1 MNQIQKI
8 KIYPSNT
15 KLHNIVINLLT
26 SIILIQSITL
36 FFLLI
41 CSAVIS
47 GAEVAFFSISTT
59 QLDSIQDNYFKE
71 KVLIEKLLKKPKR
84 LLATILVANN
94 FINIAL
100 VLLFSNISQVYL
112 STIDNHLLSLLIEVV
127 VISFIILIFG
137 EILPKIFANRN
148 NLVFARYTAF
158 IIFRLDKFLLFIVTI
173 PMSFI
178 TNIIEKRFGQKGGNF
193 SVDELSKAL
202 ELTKQNDTTEEEEK
216 ILRGIVN
223 FGNIEI
229 SQVMCPRVDIFA
241 LSSNLSLDK
250 VLPRLIDNGFS
261 RIPVFEN
268 QLDNIIGILYV
279 KDLLPHI
286 KGKNFNWISILRP
299 AYFVPENK
307 KLDDLLKE
315 FKSKKMHIAMVVDEY
330 GGTSGLVTLEDLIEE
345 IVGDISDEFDY
356 EDVEYSKIDNS
367 VYLFDAK
374 ISLNDFYRIS
384 KISSID
390 NFEKRRGEAETLGG
404 FLTEITQRL
413 PRIREKISF
422 EKIQFTIESVDK
434 KRIKRVKVKLS

>member
-1 MNQIQKI
+1 M
-8 KIYPSNT
+8 
-15 KLHNIVINLLT
+15 LT

-148 NLVFARYTAF
+148 NLIFARYTAF
-158 IIFRLDKFLLFIVTI
+158 IIFRLDKFLLFILTI

>member
-1 MNQIQKI
+1 M
-8 KIYPSNT
+8 
-15 KLHNIVINLLT
+15 LT

-41 CSAVIS
+41 CSALIS
-47 GAEVAFFSISTT
+47 GAEVAFFSISTS
-59 QLDSIQDNYFKE
+59 QLDSMQDNYIKE
-71 KVLIEKLLKKPKR
+71 KGLIEKLLKNPKR

-100 VLLFSNISQVYL
+100 VLLFSNISQL
-112 STIDNHLLSLLIEVV
+112 FLTKIDNSLLSLIIEVV
-127 VISFIILIFG
+127 LISFIILIFG

-148 NLVFARYTAF
+148 NLVFARFTAS
-158 IIFRLDKFLLFIVTI
+158 IIYKLDKFLLFIFTV

-178 TNIIEKRFGQKGGNF
+178 TNFIEKRFGQKGGNF

-202 ELTKQNDTTEEEEK
+202 ELTKQNDTTEEEDK

-229 SQVMCPRVDIFA
+229 SQVMCPRVDIFS
-241 LSSNLSLDK
+241 LSSGLSLDK
-250 VLPRLIDNGFS
+250 ILPKLIENGFS
-261 RIPVFEN
+261 RIPVFQN
-268 QLDNIIGILYV
+268 HLDNIIGILYV
-279 KDLLPHI
+279 KDLLPNI
-286 KGKNFNWISILRP
+286 KNKNFNWISILRP
-299 AYFVPENK
+299 TYFVPENK
-307 KLDDLLKE
+307 KLDDLFKE

-356 EDVEYSKIDNS
+356 DNLEYSKIDKS
-367 VYLFDAK
+367 IYLFDAK

-384 KISSID
+384 KISSIE

-404 FLTEITQRL
+404 FLTEISQRL

-434 KRIKRVKVKLS
+434 KRIKRVNAKRTHAIRSSSHGQR

>member
-1 MNQIQKI
+1 M
-8 KIYPSNT
+8 
-15 KLHNIVINLLT
+15 LT

-59 QLDSIQDNYFKE
+59 QLDSIQDNYSKE
-71 KVLIEKLLKKPKR
+71 KVLIEKLLKNPKR

-178 TNIIEKRFGQKGGNF
+178 TNVIEKRFGQKGGNF

-279 KDLLPHI
+279 KDLLSHI

>member
-1 MNQIQKI
+1 
-8 KIYPSNT
+8 
-15 KLHNIVINLLT
+15 
-26 SIILIQSITL
+26 
-36 FFLLI
+36 LI

-178 TNIIEKRFGQKGGNF
+178 TNVIEKRFGQKGGNF

-279 KDLLPHI
+279 KDLLSHI

>member
-1 MNQIQKI
+1 M
-8 KIYPSNT
+8 
-15 KLHNIVINLLT
+15 LT
-26 SIILIQSITL
+26 PIILIQSVTL
-36 FFLLI
+36 IFLLF
-41 CSAVIS
+41 CSAIIS
-47 GAEVAFFSISTT
+47 GAEVAFFSISAT
-59 QLDSIQDNYFKE
+59 QLDSIQDNYPKE
-71 KVLIEKLLKKPKR
+71 KGLIEKLLKKPKR

-100 VLLFSNISQVYL
+100 VLLFSNISQLYL
-112 STIDNHLLSLLIEVV
+112 SKIDNHFLSLIIEVV
-127 VISFIILIFG
+127 IISFIILIFG

-148 NLVFARYTAF
+148 NLEFARFTAPV
-158 IIFRLDKFLLFIVTI
+158 IYRLDKFLLFILTI
-173 PMSFI
+173 PMSKT
-178 TNIIEKRFGQKGGNF
+178 TNFIEKRFGQKGGNF

-241 LSSNLSLDK
+241 LSSNLPLDK
-250 VLPRLIDNGFS
+250 VIPKLIENGFS

-279 KDLLPHI
+279 KDLLPNI
-286 KGKNFNWISILRP
+286 KNKKFSWISILRP
-299 AYFVPENK
+299 TYFVPENK

-356 EDVEYSKIDNS
+356 ENLEYSKIDNNI
-367 VYLFDAK
+367 YLFDAK

-390 NFEKRRGEAETLGG
+390 DFEKRRGEAETLGG
-404 FLTEITQRL
+404 FLTEISQRL

-434 KRIKRVKVKLS
+434 KRIKRVKVKIS

>member
-1 MNQIQKI
+1 M
-8 KIYPSNT
+8 
-15 KLHNIVINLLT
+15 LT

-59 QLDSIQDNYFKE
+59 QLDSIQDSYFKE
-71 KVLIEKLLKKPKR
+71 KDLIQKLLKKPKR

-112 STIDNHLLSLLIEVV
+112 STVDNHLLSLLIEVV

-148 NLVFARYTAF
+148 NLIFARYTAF

-193 SVDELSKAL
+193 SVDELSKAF

-374 ISLNDFYRIS
+374 ISLNDFSRIS

-390 NFEKRRGEAETLGG
+390 NCEKRRGEAETLGG

>member
-1 MNQIQKI
+1 M
-8 KIYPSNT
+8 
-15 KLHNIVINLLT
+15 LT
-26 SIILIQSITL
+26 SIILIQSVLL
-36 FFLLI
+36 FFLLF

-47 GAEVAFFSISTT
+47 GAEVAFFSISST
-59 QLDSIQDNYFKE
+59 QLESIQDNHSKE
-71 KVLIEKLLKKPKR
+71 KGLIEKLLKSPKR

-100 VLLFSNISQVYL
+100 VLLFSNISQL
-112 STIDNHLLSLLIEVV
+112 FLNKIDNHFLSLLIEVIA
-127 VISFIILIFG
+127 ISFIILIFG

-148 NLVFARYTAF
+148 NLVFARFTASV
-158 IIFRLDKFLLFIVTI
+158 IYRLDNFLLFVLTI
-173 PMSFI
+173 PMSLI
-178 TNIIEKRFGQKGGNF
+178 TNFIEKRFGQKGGNF

-241 LSSNLSLDK
+241 LSSDLSLDK
-250 VLPRLIDNGFS
+250 VLPKLIENGFS

-279 KDLLPHI
+279 KDLLPNI
-286 KGKNFNWISILRP
+286 KNRNFNWTSILRP
-299 AYFVPENK
+299 TYFVPENK
-307 KLDDLLKE
+307 KLDDLFKE
-315 FKSKKMHIAMVVDEY
+315 FKLKKMHIAMVVDEY

-345 IVGDISDEFDY
+345 IIGDISDEFDY
-356 EDVEYSKIDNS
+356 EDVEYSKIDNN

-374 ISLNDFYRIS
+374 ISLNDFFRIS
-384 KISSID
+384 KISSVE
-390 NFEKRRGEAETLGG
+390 NFEKNRGEAETLGG
-404 FLTEITQRL
+404 VLTEILQRL

-434 KRIKRVKVKLS
+434 KRIKRVKVKLL

>member
-1 MNQIQKI
+1 
-8 KIYPSNT
+8 
-15 KLHNIVINLLT
+15 LLT
-26 SIILIQSITL
+26 PIILIQSVTL
-36 FFLLI
+36 FFLLF
-41 CSAVIS
+41 CSAFIS

-59 QLDSIQDNYFKE
+59 QLDSIQENNPKE
-71 KVLIEKLLKKPKR
+71 KRLIEKLLKTPKR

-100 VLLFSNISQVYL
+100 VLLFSNISQL
-112 STIDNHLLSLLIEVV
+112 SLAKIDNHLLSLLIEVV
-127 VISFIILIFG
+127 IISFIILIFG

-148 NLVFARYTAF
+148 NLAFARFTAF
-158 IIFRLDKFLLFIVTI
+158 IIYRLDKFLLFILTI
-173 PMSFI
+173 PMSKI
-178 TNIIEKRFGQKGGNF
+178 TNFIEKRFGQKGGNF

-241 LSSNLSLDK
+241 LPSNLSIDK
-250 VLPRLIDNGFS
+250 VLPKLIENGFS

-279 KDLLPHI
+279 KDLLPNI
-286 KGKNFNWISILRP
+286 KNNNFNWTSILRP
-299 AYFVPENK
+299 TYFVPENK

-315 FKSKKMHIAMVVDEY
+315 FKLKKIHIAMVVDEY

-356 EDVEYSKIDNS
+356 EDVEYSKIDNN

-384 KISSID
+384 KISSIE
-390 NFEKRRGEAETLGG
+390 NFERRRGEAETLGG
-404 FLTEITQRL
+404 FLTEISQRL
-413 PRIREKISF
+413 PRVREKISF

-434 KRIKRVKVKLS
+434 KRIKRIKVKTL

>member
-1 MNQIQKI
+1 
-8 KIYPSNT
+8 
-15 KLHNIVINLLT
+15 LLT
-26 SIILIQSITL
+26 PIILIQSVTL
-36 FFLLI
+36 FFLLF

-47 GAEVAFFSISTT
+47 GAEVAFFSISAT
-59 QLDSIQDNYFKE
+59 QLDSIKDNYPKE
-71 KVLIEKLLKKPKR
+71 KGLIEKLLKRPKR

-100 VLLFSNISQVYL
+100 VLLFSNISQLYL
-112 STIDNHLLSLLIEVV
+112 AKIDNHFLSLLIEVV
-127 VISFIILIFG
+127 IISFIILIFG
-137 EILPKIFANRN
+137 EILPKIFANSN
-148 NLVFARYTAF
+148 NLVFARFTAPL
-158 IIFRLDKFLLFIVTI
+158 IYRIDKFLLFILTI
-173 PMSFI
+173 PMSKT
-178 TNIIEKRFGQKGGNF
+178 TNLIEKRFGQKGGNF

-202 ELTKQNDTTEEEEK
+202 ELTEQNDTTEEEEK

-250 VLPRLIDNGFS
+250 IIPKLIENGFS
-261 RIPVFEN
+261 RIPVFKN

-279 KDLLPHI
+279 KDLLPNI
-286 KGKNFNWISILRP
+286 KNKNFSWISILRP
-299 AYFVPENK
+299 TYFVPENK

-356 EDVEYSKIDNS
+356 ENVEYSKIDNNI
-367 VYLFDAK
+367 YLFDAK
-374 ISLNDFYRIS
+374 TSLNDFYRIS
-384 KISSID
+384 KISSVD
-390 NFEKRRGEAETLGG
+390 DFEKRRGEAETLGG
-404 FLTEITQRL
+404 FLTEISQRL

-434 KRIKRVKVKLS
+434 KRIKRVKVKIS

>member
-1 MNQIQKI
+1 M
-8 KIYPSNT
+8 
-15 KLHNIVINLLT
+15 LT

-41 CSAVIS
+41 CSALIS
-47 GAEVAFFSISTT
+47 GAEVAFFSISTS
-59 QLDSIQDNYFKE
+59 QLDSMQDNYIKE
-71 KVLIEKLLKKPKR
+71 KGLIEKLLKKPKR

-100 VLLFSNISQVYL
+100 VLLFSNISQL
-112 STIDNHLLSLLIEVV
+112 FLTKIDNHVLSLIIEVV
-127 VISFIILIFG
+127 LISFIILIFG

-148 NLVFARYTAF
+148 NLVFARFTAS
-158 IIFRLDKFLLFIVTI
+158 IIYKLDKFLLFIFTV

-178 TNIIEKRFGQKGGNF
+178 TNFIEKRFGQKGGNF

-202 ELTKQNDTTEEEEK
+202 ELTKQNDTTEEEDK

-229 SQVMCPRVDIFA
+229 SQVMCPRVDIFS
-241 LSSNLSLDK
+241 LSSGLSLDK
-250 VLPRLIDNGFS
+250 VLPKLIENGFS

-268 QLDNIIGILYV
+268 HLDKIIGILYV
-279 KDLLPHI
+279 KDLLPNI
-286 KGKNFNWISILRP
+286 KNKNFNWISILRP
-299 AYFVPENK
+299 TYFVPENK
-307 KLDDLLKE
+307 KLDDLFKE

-356 EDVEYSKIDNS
+356 DNLEYSKIDKNI
-367 VYLFDAK
+367 YLFDAK

-384 KISSID
+384 KISSIE

-404 FLTEITQRL
+404 FLTEISQRL

-434 KRIKRVKVKLS
+434 KRIKRVKVELS

>member
-1 MNQIQKI
+1 
-8 KIYPSNT
+8 
-15 KLHNIVINLLT
+15 LLT

-36 FFLLI
+36 FILLF
-41 CSAVIS
+41 CSAIIS

-59 QLDSIQDNYFKE
+59 QLDSIQYNYPKE
-71 KVLIEKLLKKPKR
+71 KGLIEKLLKTPKR

-100 VLLFSNISQVYL
+100 VLLFSNISQL
-112 STIDNHLLSLLIEVV
+112 FLAKIENHLLSLLIEVV
-127 VISFIILIFG
+127 IISFIILIFG

-148 NLVFARYTAF
+148 NLVFARFTAS
-158 IIFRLDKFLLFIVTI
+158 IIYRLDKFLLFILTV

-178 TNIIEKRFGQKGGNF
+178 TNFIEKRFGQKGGNF

-250 VLPRLIDNGFS
+250 VLPKLIENGFS

-279 KDLLPHI
+279 KDLLPNI
-286 KGKNFNWISILRP
+286 KNKNFDWISILRP
-299 AYFVPENK
+299 TYFVPENK

-315 FKSKKMHIAMVVDEY
+315 FKLKKMHIAMVVDEY

-356 EDVEYSKIDNS
+356 EDIEYSKIDSNI
-367 VYLFDAK
+367 YLFDAK

-384 KISSID
+384 KISSIK

-404 FLTEITQRL
+404 FLTEISQRL

>member
-1 MNQIQKI
+1 M
-8 KIYPSNT
+8 
-15 KLHNIVINLLT
+15 
-26 SIILIQSITL
+26 
-36 FFLLI
+36 I

-178 TNIIEKRFGQKGGNF
+178 TNVIEKRFGQKGGNF

>member
-1 MNQIQKI
+1 M
-8 KIYPSNT
+8 
-15 KLHNIVINLLT
+15 LT

-36 FFLLI
+36 FILLF
-41 CSAVIS
+41 CSAIIS

-59 QLDSIQDNYFKE
+59 QLDSIQYNYPKE
-71 KVLIEKLLKKPKR
+71 KGLIEKLLKTPKR

-100 VLLFSNISQVYL
+100 VLLFSNISQLFLVK
-112 STIDNHLLSLLIEVV
+112 IENHLLSLLIEVV
-127 VISFIILIFG
+127 IISFIILIFG

-148 NLVFARYTAF
+148 NLVFARFTAS
-158 IIFRLDKFLLFIVTI
+158 IIYRLDKFLLFILTV

-178 TNIIEKRFGQKGGNF
+178 TNFIEKRFGQKGGNF

-250 VLPRLIDNGFS
+250 VLPKLIENGFS

-279 KDLLPHI
+279 KDLLPNI
-286 KGKNFNWISILRP
+286 KNKNFDWISILRP
-299 AYFVPENK
+299 TYFVPENK

-315 FKSKKMHIAMVVDEY
+315 FKLKKMHIAMVVDEY

-356 EDVEYSKIDNS
+356 EDIEYSKIDSNI
-367 VYLFDAK
+367 YLFDAK

-384 KISSID
+384 KISSIE

-404 FLTEITQRL
+404 FLTEISQRL

>member
-1 MNQIQKI
+1 M
-8 KIYPSNT
+8 
-15 KLHNIVINLLT
+15 LT

-59 QLDSIQDNYFKE
+59 QLDSIQDNYSKE
-71 KVLIEKLLKKPKR
+71 KILIEKLLKKPKR

-112 STIDNHLLSLLIEVV
+112 STIDNHLLSLLIEVA

-148 NLVFARYTAF
+148 NLVFARFTAF
-158 IIFRLDKFLLFIVTI
+158 IIFRLDKFLLFIITI

-223 FGNIEI
+223 FGNIQI

-241 LSSNLSLDK
+241 LSSNLSIDK
-250 VLPRLIDNGFS
+250 VLPKLIENGFS

-268 QLDNIIGILYV
+268 QLDNIIGVLYV

-286 KGKNFNWISILRP
+286 KGKNFKWITILRP

-307 KLDDLLKE
+307 KLDDLFKE
-315 FKSKKMHIAMVVDEY
+315 LKSKKMHIAMVVDEY

-356 EDVEYSKIDNS
+356 EDIEYSKIDKKT
-367 VYLFDAK
+367 YLFDAK
-374 ISLNDFYRIS
+374 ISLNDFFRIS
-384 KISSID
+384 KISSIQS
-390 NFEKRRGEAETLGG
+390 FEKRRGEAETLGG
-404 FLTEITQRL
+404 FLTEISQRL

-422 EKIQFTIESVDK
+422 EKIEFTIESVDK

>member
-1 MNQIQKI
+1 M
-8 KIYPSNT
+8 
-15 KLHNIVINLLT
+15 LT

-173 PMSFI
+173 PMSYI

>member
-1 MNQIQKI
+1 M
-8 KIYPSNT
+8 
-15 KLHNIVINLLT
+15 LT

-36 FFLLI
+36 LFLLI

-59 QLDSIQDNYFKE
+59 QLDSIQDNYSKE

-100 VLLFSNISQVYL
+100 VLLFSNISQIYL

-148 NLVFARYTAF
+148 NLVFARFTAF
-158 IIFRLDKFLLFIVTI
+158 IIFRLDKFLLFIITI

-241 LSSNLSLDK
+241 LSSNLSLNK

-286 KGKNFNWISILRP
+286 KGENFNWISILRP

>member
-1 MNQIQKI
+1 MQFI
-8 KIYPSNT
+8 IYS
-15 KLHNIVINLLT
+15 KSLLT

-36 FFLLI
+36 FILLF
-41 CSAVIS
+41 CSAIIS

-59 QLDSIQDNYFKE
+59 QLDSIQYNYPKE
-71 KVLIEKLLKKPKR
+71 KGLIEKLLKTPKR

-100 VLLFSNISQVYL
+100 VLLFSNISQL
-112 STIDNHLLSLLIEVV
+112 FLAKIENHLLSLLIEVV
-127 VISFIILIFG
+127 IISFIILIFG

-148 NLVFARYTAF
+148 NLVFARFTAS
-158 IIFRLDKFLLFIVTI
+158 IIYRLDKFLLFILTV

-178 TNIIEKRFGQKGGNF
+178 TNFIEKRFGQKGGNF

-250 VLPRLIDNGFS
+250 VLPKLIENGFS

-279 KDLLPHI
+279 KDLLPNI
-286 KGKNFNWISILRP
+286 KNKNFDWISILRP
-299 AYFVPENK
+299 TYFVPENK

-315 FKSKKMHIAMVVDEY
+315 FKLKKMHIAMVVDEY

-356 EDVEYSKIDNS
+356 EDIEYSKIDSNI
-367 VYLFDAK
+367 YLFDAK

-384 KISSID
+384 KISSIK

-404 FLTEITQRL
+404 FLTEISQRL

>member
-1 MNQIQKI
+1 M
-8 KIYPSNT
+8 
-15 KLHNIVINLLT
+15 LT

-112 STIDNHLLSLLIEVV
+112 STIDNHLLSLIIEVV

-178 TNIIEKRFGQKGGNF
+178 TNVIEKRFGQKGGNF

>member
-1 MNQIQKI
+1 M
-8 KIYPSNT
+8 
-15 KLHNIVINLLT
+15 LT

-41 CSAVIS
+41 CSALIS
-47 GAEVAFFSISTT
+47 GAEVAFFSISTS
-59 QLDSIQDNYFKE
+59 QLDSMQDNYIKE
-71 KVLIEKLLKKPKR
+71 KGLIEKLLKNPKR

-100 VLLFSNISQVYL
+100 VLLFSNISQL
-112 STIDNHLLSLLIEVV
+112 FLTKIDNSLLSLIIEVV
-127 VISFIILIFG
+127 LISFIILIFG

-148 NLVFARYTAF
+148 NLVFARFTAS
-158 IIFRLDKFLLFIVTI
+158 IIYKLDKFLLFIFTV

-178 TNIIEKRFGQKGGNF
+178 TNFIEKRFGQKGGNF

-202 ELTKQNDTTEEEEK
+202 ELTKQNDTTEEEDK

-229 SQVMCPRVDIFA
+229 SQVMCPRVDIFS
-241 LSSNLSLDK
+241 LSSGLSLDK
-250 VLPRLIDNGFS
+250 ILPKLIENGFS

-268 QLDNIIGILYV
+268 HLDKIIGILYV
-279 KDLLPHI
+279 KDLLPNI
-286 KGKNFNWISILRP
+286 KNKNFNWISILRP
-299 AYFVPENK
+299 TYFVPENK
-307 KLDDLLKE
+307 KLDDLFKE

-356 EDVEYSKIDNS
+356 DNLEYSKIDKS
-367 VYLFDAK
+367 IYLFDAK

-384 KISSID
+384 KISSIE

-404 FLTEITQRL
+404 FLTEISQRL

-434 KRIKRVKVKLS
+434 KRIKRVKFELS

>member
-1 MNQIQKI
+1 M
-8 KIYPSNT
+8 
-15 KLHNIVINLLT
+15 LT

-41 CSAVIS
+41 CSALIS
-47 GAEVAFFSISTT
+47 GAEVAFFSISTS
-59 QLDSIQDNYFKE
+59 QLDSMQDNYIKE
-71 KVLIEKLLKKPKR
+71 KGLIEKLLKNPKR

-100 VLLFSNISQVYL
+100 VLLFSNISQL
-112 STIDNHLLSLLIEVV
+112 FLTKIDNSLLSLIIEVV
-127 VISFIILIFG
+127 LISFIILIFG

-148 NLVFARYTAF
+148 NLVFARFTAS
-158 IIFRLDKFLLFIVTI
+158 IIYKLDKFLLFIFTV

-178 TNIIEKRFGQKGGNF
+178 TNFIEKRFGQKGGNF

-202 ELTKQNDTTEEEEK
+202 ELTKQNDTTEEEDK

-229 SQVMCPRVDIFA
+229 SQVMCPRVDIFS
-241 LSSNLSLDK
+241 LSSGLSLDK
-250 VLPRLIDNGFS
+250 ILPKLIENGFS
-261 RIPVFEN
+261 RIPVFQN
-268 QLDNIIGILYV
+268 HLDNIIGILYV
-279 KDLLPHI
+279 KDLLPNI
-286 KGKNFNWISILRP
+286 KNKNFNWISILRP
-299 AYFVPENK
+299 TYFVPENK
-307 KLDDLLKE
+307 KLDDLFKE

-356 EDVEYSKIDNS
+356 DNLEYSKIDKS
-367 VYLFDAK
+367 IYLFDAK

-384 KISSID
+384 KISSIE

-404 FLTEITQRL
+404 FLTEISQRL

-434 KRIKRVKVKLS
+434 KRIKRVKVKLP

>member
-1 MNQIQKI
+1 M
-8 KIYPSNT
+8 
-15 KLHNIVINLLT
+15 LT
-26 SIILIQSITL
+26 PIILIQSVTL
-36 FFLLI
+36 IFLLF

-47 GAEVAFFSISTT
+47 GAEVAFFSISAT
-59 QLDSIQDNYFKE
+59 QLDSIQDNYPKE
-71 KVLIEKLLKKPKR
+71 KGLIEKLLKKPKR

-100 VLLFSNISQVYL
+100 VLLFSNISQLYL
-112 STIDNHLLSLLIEVV
+112 SKIDNHFLSLIIEVV
-127 VISFIILIFG
+127 IISFIILIFG

-148 NLVFARYTAF
+148 NLEFARFTAPV
-158 IIFRLDKFLLFIVTI
+158 IYRLDKFLLFILTI
-173 PMSFI
+173 PMSKT
-178 TNIIEKRFGQKGGNF
+178 TNFIEKRFGQKGGNF

-241 LSSNLSLDK
+241 LSSNLPLDK
-250 VLPRLIDNGFS
+250 VIPKLIENGFS

-279 KDLLPHI
+279 KDLLPNI
-286 KGKNFNWISILRP
+286 KNKKFSWISILRP
-299 AYFVPENK
+299 TYFVPENK

-356 EDVEYSKIDNS
+356 ENLEYSKIDNNI
-367 VYLFDAK
+367 YLFDAK

-384 KISSID
+384 KISDID

-404 FLTEITQRL
+404 FLTEISQRL

-422 EKIQFTIESVDK
+422 DKMQFTIESVDK
-434 KRIKRVKVKLS
+434 KRIKRVKVKIS

>member
-1 MNQIQKI
+1 M
-8 KIYPSNT
+8 
-15 KLHNIVINLLT
+15 LT

-178 TNIIEKRFGQKGGNF
+178 TNVIEKRFGQKGGNF

-241 LSSNLSLDK
+241 LSSNLSIDK

>member
-1 MNQIQKI
+1 M
-8 KIYPSNT
+8 
-15 KLHNIVINLLT
+15 LT

-148 NLVFARYTAF
+148 NLVFARFTAF

>member
-1 MNQIQKI
+1 M
-8 KIYPSNT
+8 
-15 KLHNIVINLLT
+15 LT
-26 SIILIQSITL
+26 SIILIQSVLL
-36 FFLLI
+36 FFLLF

-47 GAEVAFFSISTT
+47 GAEVAFFSISST
-59 QLDSIQDNYFKE
+59 QLESIQDNHSKE
-71 KVLIEKLLKKPKR
+71 KGLIEKLLKSPKR

-100 VLLFSNISQVYL
+100 VLLFSNISQL
-112 STIDNHLLSLLIEVV
+112 FLNKIDNHFLSLLIEVIA
-127 VISFIILIFG
+127 ISFIILIFG

-148 NLVFARYTAF
+148 NLVFARFTASV
-158 IIFRLDKFLLFIVTI
+158 IYRLDNFLLFVLTI
-173 PMSFI
+173 PMSLI
-178 TNIIEKRFGQKGGNF
+178 TNFIEKRFGQKGGNF

-241 LSSNLSLDK
+241 LSSDLSLDK
-250 VLPRLIDNGFS
+250 VLPKLIENGFS

-279 KDLLPHI
+279 KDLLPNI
-286 KGKNFNWISILRP
+286 KNRNFNWTSILRP
-299 AYFVPENK
+299 TYFVPENK
-307 KLDDLLKE
+307 KLDDLFKE
-315 FKSKKMHIAMVVDEY
+315 FKLKKMHIAMVVDEY

-345 IVGDISDEFDY
+345 IIGDISDEFDY
-356 EDVEYSKIDNS
+356 EDVEYSKIDNN

-374 ISLNDFYRIS
+374 ISLNDFFRIS
-384 KISSID
+384 KISSVE
-390 NFEKRRGEAETLGG
+390 NFEKNRGEAETLGG
-404 FLTEITQRL
+404 FLTEILQRL

-422 EKIQFTIESVDK
+422 EKIQFTI
-434 KRIKRVKVKLS
+434 

>member
-1 MNQIQKI
+1 M
-8 KIYPSNT
+8 
-15 KLHNIVINLLT
+15 LT

-59 QLDSIQDNYFKE
+59 QLDSIQDNYSKE
-71 KVLIEKLLKKPKR
+71 KILIEKLLKKPKR

-112 STIDNHLLSLLIEVV
+112 STIDNHLLSLLIEVA

-148 NLVFARYTAF
+148 NLVFARFTAF
-158 IIFRLDKFLLFIVTI
+158 IIFRLDKFLLFIITI

-241 LSSNLSLDK
+241 LSSILSLDK

-367 VYLFDAK
+367 IYLFDAK

-434 KRIKRVKVKLS
+434 KRIKRIKVKLS

>member
-1 MNQIQKI
+1 
-8 KIYPSNT
+8 
-15 KLHNIVINLLT
+15 
-26 SIILIQSITL
+26 
-36 FFLLI
+36 LI
-41 CSAVIS
+41 CSALIS
-47 GAEVAFFSISTT
+47 GAEVAFFSISTS
-59 QLDSIQDNYFKE
+59 QLDSMQDNYIKE
-71 KVLIEKLLKKPKR
+71 KGLIEKLLKNPKR

-100 VLLFSNISQVYL
+100 VLLFSNISQL
-112 STIDNHLLSLLIEVV
+112 FLTKIDNSLLSLIIEVV
-127 VISFIILIFG
+127 LISFIILIFG

-148 NLVFARYTAF
+148 NLVFARFTAS
-158 IIFRLDKFLLFIVTI
+158 IIYKLDKFLLFIFTV

-178 TNIIEKRFGQKGGNF
+178 TNFIEKRFGQKGGNF

-202 ELTKQNDTTEEEEK
+202 ELTKQNDTTEEEDK

-229 SQVMCPRVDIFA
+229 SQVMCPRVDIFS
-241 LSSNLSLDK
+241 LSSGLSLDK
-250 VLPRLIDNGFS
+250 ILPKLIENGFS
-261 RIPVFEN
+261 RIPVFQN
-268 QLDNIIGILYV
+268 HLDNIIGILYV
-279 KDLLPHI
+279 KDLLPNI
-286 KGKNFNWISILRP
+286 KNKNFNWISILRP
-299 AYFVPENK
+299 TYFVPENK
-307 KLDDLLKE
+307 KLDDLFKE

-356 EDVEYSKIDNS
+356 DNLEYSKIDKS
-367 VYLFDAK
+367 IYLFDAK

-384 KISSID
+384 KISSIE

-404 FLTEITQRL
+404 FLTEISQRL

-434 KRIKRVKVKLS
+434 KRIKRVKVELS

>member
-1 MNQIQKI
+1 M
-8 KIYPSNT
+8 
-15 KLHNIVINLLT
+15 
-26 SIILIQSITL
+26 
-36 FFLLI
+36 I

-59 QLDSIQDNYFKE
+59 QLDSIQDNYSKE

-100 VLLFSNISQVYL
+100 VLLFSNISQIYL

-148 NLVFARYTAF
+148 NLVFARFTAF
-158 IIFRLDKFLLFIVTI
+158 IIFRLDKFLLFIITI

-286 KGKNFNWISILRP
+286 KGENFNWISILRP

>member
-1 MNQIQKI
+1 M
-8 KIYPSNT
+8 
-15 KLHNIVINLLT
+15 LT

-59 QLDSIQDNYFKE
+59 QLDSIQDNYPKE

-148 NLVFARYTAF
+148 NLVFARFTAF
-158 IIFRLDKFLLFIVTI
+158 IIFRLDKFLLFIITI

>member
-1 MNQIQKI
+1 M
-8 KIYPSNT
+8 
-15 KLHNIVINLLT
+15 LT

-173 PMSFI
+173 PMSFL

-279 KDLLPHI
+279 KDLLSHI

>member
-1 MNQIQKI
+1 
-8 KIYPSNT
+8 
-15 KLHNIVINLLT
+15 
-26 SIILIQSITL
+26 
-36 FFLLI
+36 
-41 CSAVIS
+41 
-47 GAEVAFFSISTT
+47 
-59 QLDSIQDNYFKE
+59 
-71 KVLIEKLLKKPKR
+71 
-84 LLATILVANN
+84 
-94 FINIAL
+94 
-100 VLLFSNISQVYL
+100 
-112 STIDNHLLSLLIEVV
+112 
-127 VISFIILIFG
+127 
-137 EILPKIFANRN
+137 
-148 NLVFARYTAF
+148 
-158 IIFRLDKFLLFIVTI
+158 
-173 PMSFI
+173 MSFI

>member
-1 MNQIQKI
+1 M
-8 KIYPSNT
+8 
-15 KLHNIVINLLT
+15 LT

-59 QLDSIQDNYFKE
+59 QLDSIQDNYSKE

-100 VLLFSNISQVYL
+100 VLLFSNISQIYL

-148 NLVFARYTAF
+148 NLVFARFTAF
-158 IIFRLDKFLLFIVTI
+158 IIFRLDKFLLFIITI

-241 LSSNLSLDK
+241 LSSNLSLNK

-286 KGKNFNWISILRP
+286 KGENFNWISILRP

-434 KRIKRVKVKLS
+434 KRIKRVKVKL

>member
-1 MNQIQKI
+1 M
-8 KIYPSNT
+8 
-15 KLHNIVINLLT
+15 LT

-173 PMSFI
+173 PMSFL

-299 AYFVPENK
+299 TYFVPENK

-315 FKSKKMHIAMVVDEY
+315 FKLKKMHIAMVVDEY